1 MWSNSECHCGSTEYL
16 KSGPALAGVAQWT
29 EHRPAKRR
37 VTSWFPVRAHAWV
50 VGQVASRGRARGNR
64 MFLSLPFSLPS
75 IFSVL
80 KRREG
85 GRKEVRKGG
94 KERKEG
100 GRKERRVVY
109 LHESLGGQADS
120 WLDLQVQVQV
130 PVKEKKQGWPGKGWG
145 IQRLSE
151 ASPF

>member
-1 MWSNSECHCGSTEYL
+1 
-16 KSGPALAGVAQWT
+16 
-29 EHRPAKRR
+29 
-37 VTSWFPVRAHAWV
+37 
-50 VGQVASRGRARGNR
+50 

-75 IFSVL
+75 LFSVL

-130 PVKEKKQGWPGKGWG
+130 PVKDKKQG
-145 IQRLSE
+145 
-151 ASPF
+151 